1 MTEFDVNNFDALRIS
16 LASADDIRS
25 WSHGEVKKPE
35 TINYRTLKPEK
46 DGLYCE
52 KIFGPTKDWECA
64 CGKYKRV
71 RFKGIVCERCGVEVT
86 RSKVRRERM
95 GHIELAAPVSHI
107 WYFKGSPSRLGYLL
121 DIPPKELEKVL
132 YFASSIITSVD
143 KEGRDE
149 DVDELR
155 DELAADLEEL
165 DAERDRLIEA
175 TRRLGTDYVPE
186 DDDFVDEIDEDERL
200 TPEEVEAEIAD
211 IHEEFIERKQLRQD
225 AFEAFMKIEPK
236 QLVPE
241 EALYREMRMNYK
253 NYFTGGMGA
262 EAVRDLLDAMD
273 LEEAAEELRDTIA
286 NGKGQKRAKAIKRLK
301 VVDAFLKSDNKPS
314 DMILDVIPV
323 IPPDLRPMVQL
334 DGGRFATSDLNDLYR
349 RVINRNNRLKR
360 LLDLGAPEIIVNN
373 EKRMLQEAVDSLFDN
388 GRRGRPVTGPGNRPL
403 KSLSDMLKGKQGRF
417 RQNLLGKRV
426 DYSGRSVIVVG
437 PSLKLHQC
445 GLPQQMALE
454 LFKPFV
460 MKRLVELEYAANI
473 KAAKR
478 AVDRGA
484 SYVWDVLEEV
494 IVEHP
499 VLLNRA
505 PTLHRLG
512 IQAFEPVLVEGKAIK
527 LHPLVCTAFNADFD
541 GDQMAVHVPLGA
553 EAQAEA
559 RVLML
564 SANNIKSPAH
574 GRPLT
579 VPTQDMIIGVYYLTA
594 ARDNF
599 PGEGRAFVNF
609 ADAVNA
615 HDAHADVDLQAKIWV
630 RLPKDTQV
638 ATAFHTYEEHKA
650 GTRLETTIGRI
661 IFNNVFPDDYPFM
674 NYQMNK
680 KEIGRLV
687 EDVCNRYDL
696 ADVPPILDGL
706 KETGFHY
713 ATLAGITVSV
723 YDATVP
729 PNKKEILDDAEAKV
743 DAIDEDYEMGLMS
756 PEERHKQVV
765 DIWTDANEK
774 VGDAMS
780 ANFDHYNP
788 IYMMADSGARGN
800 IKQIR
805 QLAGMRGLMA
815 DTKGQT
821 IDIPVKSN
829 FREGLSVLEYFIST
843 HGTRKGMADTA
854 LRTADSGYLT
864 RRLVDVAQ
872 EVIVREIDCGTAEGV
887 PYPLYNEKGE
897 LDENLIGRCLLESAV
912 GTDGT
917 VVLEGDNY
925 ISSMDQLAEMAAAG
939 IEEVTIRTVMTCH
952 AEHGVCQKC
961 YGWDLAT
968 ARPVNIGTA
977 VGIIAAQSIGE
988 PGTQLTMRTFHAG
1001 GVAGEDITQG
1011 LPRVQEL
1018 FEARKP
1024 KGQAVLAEISGT
1036 LQVSGDKSSKTLTI
1050 HDQEGNYREYV
1061 VSARAT
1067 LFPGVEDG
1075 GEVKVGQQLTK
1086 GSVNPHDLLRLTDPN
1101 TTLRYIVAQVQ
1112 GVYVSQGVDINDKH
1126 IEVIA
1131 RQMLRKVA
1139 VLDAGDSE
1147 FLPGRQVNRYE
1158 FENEANALIAEGKNP
1173 PVGQPLL
1180 LGITK
1185 ASLATDSFLSAASF
1199 QETTKV
1205 LTDAAIE
1212 GKTDHLVGLKE
1223 NVIIGKPIPA
1233 GTGLKRYREV
1243 GLTYKGRP
1251 TGKVI
1256 GDTLPDTA
1264 PDALREVEELLP
1276 QPQDWSLDGDG
1287 YLNSMG
1293 SSYGNYYSGLS
1304 LGHRGPQLSDE
1315 DARLYIFDDLG
1326 VSQRWANKFSEAGI
1340 ETVADLVGH
1349 TEEDLLRIEGI
1360 GVKAIEELKEGLKEH
1375 DLLYVI
1381 EDDLS
1386 ASSDD
1391 MSQLLDMVFS
1401 PDDNILIGGD
1411 EPATFNTEGEDM
1423 LGEALPPR
1431 SYHRNLEELDE
1442 LLGSVGNFGFSL
1454 KHADDE
1460 DDSDDSDE
1468 DDKNEE

>member
-149 DVDELR
+149 DADELR

-630 RLPKDTQV
+630 RLSKDTQV

-1251 TGKVI
+1251 TGEVI

-1460 DDSDDSDE
+1460 EDSDDSDE
-1468 DDKNEE
+1468 DEE

>member
-149 DVDELR
+149 DADELR

-1460 DDSDDSDE
+1460 DDSDDSDD
-1468 DDKNEE
+1468 DDKDEE

>member
-1 MTEFDVNNFDALRIS
+1 MSDYDVSNFSALRIS
-16 LASADDIRS
+16 LASAEDIRS
-25 WSHGEVKKPE
+25 WSHGEVKKAE

-46 DGLYCE
+46 DGLFCE

-121 DIPPKELEKVL
+121 DIAPKELEKVL
-132 YFASSIITSVD
+132 YFASSIVTWVD
-143 KEGRDE
+143 TEARDE
-149 DVDELR
+149 DVEELR

-175 TRRLGTDYVPE
+175 TRRLSTEYVPE
-186 DDDFVDEIDEDERL
+186 DDDFADEIDDDERME
-200 TPEEVEAEIAD
+200 PEEVEAEIAD
-211 IHEEFIERKQLRQD
+211 IYDEYNERKALRTEAFD
-225 AFEAFMKIEPK
+225 AFLKIVPK
-236 QLVPE
+236 QLVPD
-241 EALYREMRMNYK
+241 EALYREMRMNYSD
-253 NYFTGGMGA
+253 YFRGGMGA
-262 EAVRDLLDAMD
+262 EAVRDLLDDMD
-273 LEEAAEELRDTIA
+273 LEAVAEELKDTIE

-301 VVDAFLKSDNKPS
+301 VVDAFMKSDNKPS

-360 LLDLGAPEIIVNN
+360 LLDLDAPAIIVNN

-437 PSLKLHQC
+437 PQLKIHQC

-494 IVEHP
+494 IVDHP

-541 GDQMAVHVPLGA
+541 GDQMAVHVPLGN

-579 VPTQDMIIGVYYLTA
+579 IPTQDMIIGMYFLTTV
-594 ARDNF
+594 RDGF
-599 PGEGRAFVNF
+599 PGEGRVF
-609 ADAVNA
+609 ASVKDALDEFEA
-615 HDAHADVDLQAKIWV
+615 GTGVDIQARISV
-630 RLPKDTQV
+630 R
-638 ATAFHTYEEHKA
+638 ATRDMQIAKSFSDFETVKA
-650 GTRLETTIGRI
+650 GERFETSIGRI
-661 IFNNVFPDDYPFM
+661 IFNNVLPEDHQFV
-674 NYQMNK
+674 NYVVNK
-680 KEIGRLV
+680 KEIGRLI
-687 EDVCNRYDL
+687 EECSNRYDVSDMP
-696 ADVPPILDGL
+696 AILDGL
-706 KETGFHY
+706 KNAGYHY
-713 ATLAGITVSV
+713 ATKAGITVSV
-723 YDATVP
+723 FDATMP
-729 PNKKEILDDAEAKV
+729 PNKAELLAAADAKV

-765 DIWTDANEK
+765 DIWNDTTEEI
-774 VGDAMS
+774 GEAMA
-780 ANFDHYNP
+780 ANFDQYNP

-805 QLAGMRGLMA
+805 QLAGMRGLMGN
-815 DTKGQT
+815 TKGGT
-821 IDIPVKSN
+821 IDRPVKSN

-843 HGTRKGMADTA
+843 HGTRKGMTDTA

-872 EVIVREIDCGTAEGV
+872 DVIVREIDCGTPEGV
-887 PYPLYNEKGE
+887 PYPLHNEKGE
-897 LDENLIGRCLLESAV
+897 IDENLIGRCLLED
-912 GTDGT
+912 T
-917 VVLEGDNY
+917 GDLLAGDY
-925 ISSMDQLAEMAAAG
+925 ITSMDQLKAFEAAG
-939 IEEVTIRTVMTCH
+939 IDTVVIRTVMTCH

-968 ARPVNIGTA
+968 GRPVNIGTA

-1001 GVAGEDITQG
+1001 GVAGDDITHG
-1011 LPRVQEL
+1011 LPRVTEL

-1024 KGQAVLAEISGT
+1024 KGQAVLAEIAGT
-1036 LQVSGDKSSKTLTI
+1036 LQITGDKTTKTLTV
-1050 HDQEGNYREYV
+1050 HDTEGNFREYV
-1061 VSARAT
+1061 VSARAQM
-1067 LFPGVEDG
+1067 LPGIIDG
-1075 GEVKVGQQLTK
+1075 CAVKVGQQLTK

-1112 GVYVSQGVDINDKH
+1112 DVYVSQGVDINDKH

-1131 RQMLRKVA
+1131 RQMLRKV
-1139 VLDAGDSE
+1139 VVMEAGDSE
-1147 FLPGRQVNRYE
+1147 LLPGRQVNRHE
-1158 FENEANALIAEGKNP
+1158 FERVANELIAEGKQP

-1212 GKTDHLVGLKE
+1212 GKTDVLAGLKE

-1233 GTGLKRYREV
+1233 GTGLPRYHKV
-1243 GLTYKGRP
+1243 GLTYKGAP
-1251 TGKVI
+1251 VHPEGEEQ
-1256 GDTLPDTA
+1256 LPDYA
-1264 PDALREVEELLP
+1264 PRELREIEDLLP
-1276 QPQDWSLDGDG
+1276 QPQDWSLDEN
-1287 YLNSMG
+1287 YMG
-1293 SSYGNYYSGLS
+1293 GYGNYFGGGSF
-1304 LGHRGPQLSDE
+1304 RGGRANQLSDE
-1315 DARLYIFDDLG
+1315 DARLYLYDDLG

-1340 ETVADLVGH
+1340 ETVGDLVGY
-1349 TEEDLLRIEGI
+1349 TEDELLRIEGI
-1360 GVKAIEELKEGLKEH
+1360 GAKAIEELKTGLAEH
-1375 DLLYVI
+1375 SLSYLI
-1381 EDDLS
+1381 EDDLA
-1386 ASSDD
+1386 ASNDD

-1401 PDDNILIGGD
+1401 PDDTVLIGGD
-1411 EPATFNTEGEDM
+1411 SPATFNTEGEEM

-1431 SYHRNLEELDE
+1431 SYHRDLSELDA
-1442 LLGSVGNFGFSL
+1442 LLGGLGDLGFGETSE
-1454 KHADDE
+1454 KHEAE
-1460 DDSDDSDE
+1460 SDE
-1468 DDKNEE
+1468 DEE

>member
-1 MTEFDVNNFDALRIS
+1 MSDYDVSNFSALRIS
-16 LASADDIRS
+16 LASAEDIRS
-25 WSHGEVKKPE
+25 WSHGEVKKAE

-46 DGLYCE
+46 DGLFCE

-121 DIPPKELEKVL
+121 DIAPKELEKVL
-132 YFASSIITSVD
+132 YFASSIVTWVD
-143 KEGRDE
+143 TEARDE
-149 DVDELR
+149 DVEELR

-175 TRRLGTDYVPE
+175 TRRLSTEYVPE
-186 DDDFVDEIDEDERL
+186 DDEFADDIDDDERME
-200 TPEEVEAEIAD
+200 PEEVEAEIAD
-211 IHEEFIERKQLRQD
+211 IYDEYNERKALRTEAFD
-225 AFEAFMKIEPK
+225 AFLKIVPK
-236 QLVPE
+236 QLVPD
-241 EALYREMRMNYK
+241 EALYREMRMNYSD
-253 NYFTGGMGA
+253 YFCGGMGA
-262 EAVRDLLDAMD
+262 EAVRDLLDDMD
-273 LEEAAEELRDTIA
+273 LEAVAEELKDTIE

-301 VVDAFLKSDNKPS
+301 VVDAFMKSDNKPS

-437 PSLKLHQC
+437 PQLKIHQC

-494 IVEHP
+494 IVDHP

-541 GDQMAVHVPLGA
+541 GDQMAVHVPLGN

-579 VPTQDMIIGVYYLTA
+579 IPTQDMIIGMYFLTTV
-594 ARDNF
+594 RDGF
-599 PGEGRAFVNF
+599 PGEGRVF
-609 ADAVNA
+609 ASVKDALDEFEA
-615 HDAHADVDLQAKIWV
+615 GTGVDIQARISV
-630 RLPKDTQV
+630 R
-638 ATAFHTYEEHKA
+638 ATRDMQIAKSFSDFETVKA
-650 GTRLETTIGRI
+650 GERFETSIGRI
-661 IFNNVFPDDYPFM
+661 IFNNVLPEDHQFV
-674 NYQMNK
+674 NYVVNK
-680 KEIGRLV
+680 KEIGRLI
-687 EDVCNRYDL
+687 EECSNRYDVSDMP
-696 ADVPPILDGL
+696 AILDGL
-706 KETGFHY
+706 KNAGYHY
-713 ATLAGITVSV
+713 ATKAGITVSV
-723 YDATVP
+723 FDATMP
-729 PNKKEILDDAEAKV
+729 PNKAELLAAADAKV

-765 DIWTDANEK
+765 DIWNDTTEEI
-774 VGDAMS
+774 GEAMA
-780 ANFDHYNP
+780 ANFDQYNP

-805 QLAGMRGLMA
+805 QLAGMRGLMGN
-815 DTKGQT
+815 TKGGT
-821 IDIPVKSN
+821 IDRPVKSN

-843 HGTRKGMADTA
+843 HGTRKGMTDTA

-872 EVIVREIDCGTAEGV
+872 DVIVREIDCGTPEGV
-887 PYPLYNEKGE
+887 PYPLHNEKGE
-897 LDENLIGRCLLESAV
+897 IDENLIGRCLLED
-912 GTDGT
+912 T
-917 VVLEGDNY
+917 GDLLAGDY
-925 ISSMDQLAEMAAAG
+925 ITSMDQLKAFEAAG
-939 IEEVTIRTVMTCH
+939 IDTVVIRTVMTCH

-968 ARPVNIGTA
+968 GRPVNIGTA

-1001 GVAGEDITQG
+1001 GVAGDDITHG
-1011 LPRVQEL
+1011 LPRVTEL

-1024 KGQAVLAEISGT
+1024 KGQAVLAEIAGT
-1036 LQVSGDKSSKTLTI
+1036 LQITGDKTTKTLTV
-1050 HDQEGNYREYV
+1050 HDTEGNFREYV
-1061 VSARAT
+1061 VSARAQM
-1067 LFPGVEDG
+1067 LPGIIDG
-1075 GEVKVGQQLTK
+1075 CAVKVGQQLTK

-1112 GVYVSQGVDINDKH
+1112 DVYVSQGVDINDKH

-1131 RQMLRKVA
+1131 RQMLRKV
-1139 VLDAGDSE
+1139 VVMEAGDSE
-1147 FLPGRQVNRYE
+1147 LLPGRQVNRHE
-1158 FENEANALIAEGKNP
+1158 FERVANELIAEGKQP

-1212 GKTDHLVGLKE
+1212 GKTDVLAGLKE

-1233 GTGLKRYREV
+1233 GTGLPRYHKV
-1243 GLTYKGRP
+1243 GLTYKGAP
-1251 TGKVI
+1251 VHPEGEEQ
-1256 GDTLPDTA
+1256 LPDYA
-1264 PDALREVEELLP
+1264 PRELREIEDLLP
-1276 QPQDWSLDGDG
+1276 QPQDWSLDEN
-1287 YLNSMG
+1287 YMG
-1293 SSYGNYYSGLS
+1293 GYGNYFGGGSF
-1304 LGHRGPQLSDE
+1304 RGGRANQLSDE
-1315 DARLYIFDDLG
+1315 DARLYLYDDLG

-1340 ETVADLVGH
+1340 ETVGDLVGY
-1349 TEEDLLRIEGI
+1349 TEDELLRIEGI
-1360 GVKAIEELKEGLKEH
+1360 GAKAIEELKTGLAEH
-1375 DLLYVI
+1375 SLSYLI
-1381 EDDLS
+1381 EDDLA
-1386 ASSDD
+1386 ASNDD

-1401 PDDNILIGGD
+1401 PDDTVLIGGD
-1411 EPATFNTEGEDM
+1411 SPATFNTEGEEM

-1431 SYHRNLEELDE
+1431 SYHRDLSELDA
-1442 LLGSVGNFGFSL
+1442 LLGGLGDLGFGETSE
-1454 KHADDE
+1454 KHEAE
-1460 DDSDDSDE
+1460 SDE
-1468 DDKNEE
+1468 DEE

>member
-149 DVDELR
+149 DADELR

-630 RLPKDTQV
+630 RLSKDTQV

-774 VGDAMS
+774 IGDAMS

-1460 DDSDDSDE
+1460 EDSDDSDE
-1468 DDKNEE
+1468 DEE